1 MPGGIISVGQIIDH
15 AWDHYRK
22 HFVELISVSAWF
34 LILAVLYAIAF
45 ALYPSAADFYFNYDF
60 TTVENFAITLA
71 MITSFIIGPIIG
83 IWIFAA
89 LVKLVG
95 KQAQGARVN
104 LKTVMHSSWKHFW
117 PLVLVNVLF
126 TLLIIAPVLLLAPGF
141 ILTILSISA
150 TSAIMGSLGSLL
162 LIVGI
167 VAAILIVIWLAV
179 KYFFI
184 GYAVV
189 LDGQH
194 GKAAFNT
201 SSKLVKGRFW
211 PILGRLLVPK
221 ILFFLLAVI
230 IEFIF
235 IFVVTSLIMAFA
247 GLNLELAE
255 RLISITNSLAL
266 ILVTILINPII
277 IIADF
282 LIYDSAK

>member
-1 MPGGIISVGQIIDH
+1 MPGGLISVGQIIDH

-34 LILAVLYAIAF
+34 LILAILYTIAF
-45 ALYPSAADFYFNYDF
+45 ALYPTAADFYFNYDF
-60 TTVENFAITLA
+60 TGTENFAITLA

-89 LVKLVG
+89 LVKLVS
-95 KQAQGARVN
+95 KQAQGTRTN
-104 LKTVMHSSWKHFW
+104 LKTIMHSSWKHFW

-126 TLLIIAPVLLLAPGF
+126 TLLIIAPILLLAPGF
-141 ILTILSISA
+141 ILMILSID
-150 TSAIMGSLGSLL
+150 TISAIGGSLGSI
-162 LIVGI
+162 LIILGI
-167 VAAILIVIWLAV
+167 IVAILIVIWLAV

-194 GKAAFNT
+194 GKAAFGA
-201 SSKLVKGRFW
+201 SSKIVKGRFW
-211 PILGRLLVPK
+211 PILGRLLIPK
-221 ILFFLLAVI
+221 VLFFLLAVI
-230 IEFIF
+230 IEVVF
-235 IFVVTSLIMAFA
+235 IFVVTSLIIAFA

-266 ILVTILINPII
+266 ILVAILINPII
-277 IIADF
+277 IIADY